1 MRKHAPDGSVGRIG
15 SQCAAETDH
24 ATSTADRSRSQR
36 HSAGAR
42 RCCFATGCRG
52 ARAGEPIMP
61 VKMHQ
66 VFYFVALCEEQSF
79 TRAAKRCG
87 VAQPSLTRAIQTLE
101 EEFGAPL
108 FERSRS
114 NVRLTQL
121 GLVIRPDFERI
132 SQATAVLAQRITEL
146 KATPSS
152 KPEPTSTEASMRTP
166 IWRAL

>member
-1 MRKHAPDGSVGRIG
+1 
-15 SQCAAETDH
+15 
-24 ATSTADRSRSQR
+24 
-36 HSAGAR
+36 
-42 RCCFATGCRG
+42 
-52 ARAGEPIMP
+52 MP

-79 TRAAKRCG
+79 TRAANRCG

-121 GLVIRPDFERI
+121 GLLVRPDFERI
-132 SQATAVLAQRITEL
+132 SHATIVLAQRITEL
-146 KATPSS
+146 KAPPSS
-152 KPEPTSTEASMRTP
+152 RSEPSSTD
-166 IWRAL
+166 ALCVPP

>member
-1 MRKHAPDGSVGRIG
+1 
-15 SQCAAETDH
+15 
-24 ATSTADRSRSQR
+24 
-36 HSAGAR
+36 
-42 RCCFATGCRG
+42 
-52 ARAGEPIMP
+52 MP

-79 TRAAKRCG
+79 TRAANRCG

-121 GLVIRPDFERI
+121 GLLVRPDFERI
-132 SQATAVLAQRITEL
+132 SQATIVLDQRITEL
-146 KATPSS
+146 KAPPSS
-152 KPEPTSTEASMRTP
+152 IPEPSSTD
-166 IWRAL
+166 ALCAPP

>member
-1 MRKHAPDGSVGRIG
+1 
-15 SQCAAETDH
+15 
-24 ATSTADRSRSQR
+24 
-36 HSAGAR
+36 
-42 RCCFATGCRG
+42 
-52 ARAGEPIMP
+52 MP
-61 VKMHQ
+61 VKMRQ

-108 FERSRS
+108 FERSRA

>member
-1 MRKHAPDGSVGRIG
+1 
-15 SQCAAETDH
+15 
-24 ATSTADRSRSQR
+24 
-36 HSAGAR
+36 
-42 RCCFATGCRG
+42 
-52 ARAGEPIMP
+52 MP

-79 TRAAKRCG
+79 TRAANRCG

-121 GLVIRPDFERI
+121 GLLVRPDFERI
-132 SQATAVLAQRITEL
+132 SQATIGLAQSLTEL

-152 KPEPTSTEASMRTP
+152 SPHPGSHA
-166 IWRAL
+166 ALCVPP